1 MLARRLLILLAVLL
15 GLTALAAGVAPRK
28 PVDRAT
34 TAPSVPSAPGT
45 EAGRPLERTIRTS
58 SEGER
63 IDVSVGQTV
72 VITVVADELETVSLE
87 EYGNE
92 PVEPDSPARFEIL
105 ADVPG
110 TYAIE
115 LLGSGREIGTLVVS
129 DRDEE
134 PGPGPDGEAS

>member
-15 GLTALAAGVAPRK
+15 GLTALAAGVAPRE
-28 PVDRAT
+28 RADT
-34 TAPSVPSAPGT
+34 GTAPAVPSTPGT
-45 EAGRPLERTIRTS
+45 GAPTPLERTIRTS
-58 SEGER
+58 SQGER
-63 IDVSVGQTV
+63 IDVRVGQIV
-72 VITVVADELETVSLE
+72 VITVEGDALETVSLE

-92 PVEPDSPARFEIL
+92 PVEPASPARFEIL

-129 DRDEE
+129 DSDEE
-134 PGPGPDGEAS
+134 PAPGPDENSS

>member
-15 GLTALAAGVAPRK
+15 GLTALAAGVAPRNVERGT
-28 PVDRAT
+28 P
-34 TAPSVPSAPGT
+34 APTVPSAPGA
-45 EAGRPLERTIRTS
+45 EAGRPLERTLRTS

-72 VITVVADELETVSLE
+72 VITVVADELETVYLE

-92 PVEPDSPARFEIL
+92 PVEPESPARFEIL
-105 ADVPG
+105 ADAPG

-134 PGPGPDGEAS
+134 PGPGPGGEAS